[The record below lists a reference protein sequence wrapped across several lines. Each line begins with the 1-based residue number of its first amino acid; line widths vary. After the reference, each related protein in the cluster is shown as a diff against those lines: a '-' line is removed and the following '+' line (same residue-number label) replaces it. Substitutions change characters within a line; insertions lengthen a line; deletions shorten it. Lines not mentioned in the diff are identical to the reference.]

1 MRDNSTTHENSNTDS
16 DSHKQKEIASNNNFS
31 SLDKVDIPY
40 QFLGKTFGF
49 LFECLYESEGVIAIS
64 LYRYPRPSNP
74 ANSGINK
81 DGLQYNE
88 GIQVMQG
95 VQGGLRYA
103 SRGTLPFVI
112 AAPHAD
118 TILQMYDEVFVLRA
132 RQRPRHL
139 I

>member
-16 DSHKQKEIASNNNFS
+16 DSHKQKDIALNNNFS

-81 DGLQYNE
+81 DGLRYSE
-88 GIQVMQG
+88 DVPS

-103 SRGTLPFVI
+103 SRGSLPFVI
-112 AAPHAD
+112 TAPHAD
-118 TILQMYDEVFVLRA
+118 TVLQLYDEVFVLRA